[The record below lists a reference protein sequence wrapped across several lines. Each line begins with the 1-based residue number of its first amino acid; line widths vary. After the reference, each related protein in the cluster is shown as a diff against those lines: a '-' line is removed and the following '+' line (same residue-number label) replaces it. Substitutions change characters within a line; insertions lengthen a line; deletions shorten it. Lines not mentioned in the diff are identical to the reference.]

1 MTSAGLLEDM
11 ALIEGIG
18 DELTLL
24 VSALLLILVLLL
36 AWISTRT
43 SEPPEH
49 LFASAPGP
57 SQSAQ
62 QEAPSS
68 FPDASSSLSSGSV
81 SSSPLTEAAPEA
93 SGQEEKDE
101 GGGTGQA
108 AGGEGLGHSEG
119 GGGVGE
125 SSSSQRNMV
134 VRLKFLN
141 DTERTAQVKPQ
152 DTIGYIKR

>member
-1 MTSAGLLEDM
+1 M

-18 DELTLL
+18 DEVTLL
-24 VSALLLILVLLL
+24 FSSVLLVLVLLL

-49 LFASAPGP
+49 LFASAPAP
-57 SQSAQ
+57 SPAAQ
-62 QEAPSS
+62 QEVPSS
-68 FPDASSSLSSGSV
+68 FSDPDSSLSSGSV
-81 SSSPLTEAAPEA
+81 NSSSATEAADTEA
-93 SGQEEKDE
+93 SRQEEKDE
-101 GGGTGQA
+101 GGGTAQA
-108 AGGEGLGHSEG
+108 VGGEEVRHRG
-119 GGGVGE
+119 GEGGVGE